1 MLDCQFCIYTS
12 KGPVIIMN
20 QLKQLKY
27 FYNSLFKVSHSHPIH
42 TCFPIIASRSIGD
55 VHTKAVNVF
64 FSYFTKK
71 TEYAANFCAAV
82 FSE

>member
-27 FYNSLFKVSHSHPIH
+27 FYKSLFKVSHSHAIH

-64 FSYFTKK
+64 FLILRKK
-71 TEYAANFCAAV
+71 PNDAANFCAAV